1 MDLITLIIYIVL
13 IYIVYTL
20 VSTISSL
27 REEIRE
33 MRMKCI
39 KGVYKDKPGV
49 LEKSTDDPKKI
60 LGDAFDSFVKYIRN

>member
-1 MDLITLIIYIVL
+1 MDLISLIIYIIL
-13 IYIVYTL
+13 IYIVYIL

-33 MRMKCI
+33 MRLKCI
-39 KGVYKDKPGV
+39 KGVYKNKPDV

-60 LGDAFDSFVKYIRN
+60 LGDTLNSFIKYIRN